1 MKSENCVRLESPKV
15 ALSVLKETGAWS
27 LLDKRT
33 GVVWSSNPQATRLG
47 EVTLRTK
54 SGETQN
60 LPLIPDFVCQEE
72 NSVRLMFHPDCGDTG
87 LTLMAKLTLMPDG
100 ETIDVSYTTTGSSEI
115 EEVKLLDNALS
126 IMDSDSGYLLIP
138 VRLGLL
144 IPSDSGVEFSH
155 RFGTFDY
162 EGCHIEMLG
171 LVKQSSALLVTW
183 HDPYIT
189 AEVKSKVDDKKQ
201 SFCPFRQELSE
212 WVSKRTRQSLSISLH
227 LRKTAHAFQLRPLG
241 VGDLNTIAQAYRD
254 VAKEKGWLVT
264 WDEKLKEHPQAENLF
279 GAINFKLWTALA
291 RRIDENL
298 QEQSVTVCWTF
309 DEVAQIAE
317 HLKND
322 LKLDRVL
329 FILGGWIHRG
339 YDCEHPDILP
349 AAPECGGDEGLIDC
363 SRRVRALG
371 YPFSLHDNYQD
382 MYRDA
387 PSWDEDYIMKNPDG
401 SPRKGG
407 LWLGGRAFLTCS
419 KKAVELAKRPQNLPK
434 VKELFEPDI
443 YFIDTTYA
451 AGLCECFD
459 PNHPLTKWDDMFWK
473 SAISDYAREVFGLFG
488 SECGRE
494 WAMPHSDWFEGL
506 TGVSG
511 RYYHSLDPE
520 KFGGTVV
527 PLFEMI
533 YRDSIVMHGK
543 YGYRFDEAAEYV
555 LHHVSIGRTLNYHSI
570 GHHLYWHNDTQN
582 EVPFPAEGMDKAC
595 FTRAHNGWAEGLC
608 LTDRFIK
615 NTYEIL
621 SPLNELT
628 SNVRLTQVDFLTPDR
643 KVRRTRFGEA
653 ATVTVNGSS
662 SNFTISSKIGGE
674 VILPPFG
681 FVVESPT
688 FVVFHAYKW
697 GGVKYDSPVLFTL
710 RSLDG
715 KPISESEQVRVFHGF
730 GDARLAWRDGV
741 VEVGKEIIIE

>member
-1 MKSENCVRLESPKV
+1 MHHKSDNCIRLESQFV
-15 ALSVLKETGAWS
+15 ALCVSRETGAWS

-33 GVVWSSNPQATRLG
+33 NVAWSSNPQEGRFG
-47 EVTLRTK
+47 EITLPTIDN
-54 SGETQN
+54 TAPT
-60 LPLIPDFVCQEE
+60 LTLIPDSVFREG
-72 NSVRLMFHPDCGDTG
+72 NSIRLNFHPDSGDVGLALIVT
-87 LTLMAKLTLMPDG
+87 LTLLDDG
-100 ETIDVSYTTTGSSEI
+100 ETVDISYNTTGTSAI
-115 EEVKLLDNALS
+115 GNIKLLDNALS
-126 IMDSDSGYLLIP
+126 ISDTDAGYLIVP
-138 VRLGLL
+138 ARLGLL
-144 IPSDSGVEFSH
+144 IPSDSGVKFSH

-171 LVKQSSALLVTW
+171 LVKQNSALLVTW
-183 HDPYIT
+183 HDPYVT
-189 AEVKSKVDDKKQ
+189 AEVESKVDGEKQ
-201 SFCPFRQELSE
+201 LLL
-212 WVSKRTRQSLSISLH
+212 TSLH
-227 LRKTAHAFQLRPLG
+227 LRKTAHSFQLRSLG

-254 VAKEKGWLVT
+254 VARGKGWLVT
-264 WDEKLKEHPQAENLF
+264 WEEKLKEHPKAEDLF

-298 QEQSVTVCWTF
+298 QEQSVTVHWTY
-309 DEVAQIAE
+309 DEAAQIAE

-329 FILGGWIHRG
+329 FILGGWIRRG

-349 AAPECGGDEGLIDC
+349 AAEECGGNEGLADC

-371 YPFSLHDNYQD
+371 YLFSLHDNYQD

-387 PSWDEDYIMKNPDG
+387 PSWDEDYLMKNPDG
-401 SPRKGG
+401 SLKKGG
-407 LWLGGRAFLTCS
+407 LWLGGRAYLTCS

-451 AGLCECFD
+451 AGLYECFD
-459 PNHPLTKWDDMFWK
+459 PNHPLTKEDDMYWK
-473 SAISDYAREVFGLFG
+473 SIISDYAREIFGLFG

-494 WAMPHSDWFEGL
+494 WAIPHSDWFEGL

-511 RYYHSLDPE
+511 RYYHSLDPA

-527 PLFEMI
+527 PMFEMI
-533 YRDSIVMHGK
+533 YRDGIVMHGK
-543 YGYRFDEAAEYV
+543 YGYQFTEAAEYV
-555 LHHVSIGRTLNYHSI
+555 LHHISIGRTLNYHSI
-570 GHHLYWHNDTQN
+570 GQHFYWRNDTK
-582 EVPFPAEGMDKAC
+582 EEAPFPTTGLDKAC
-595 FTRAHNGWAEGLC
+595 FTRAHDGWAEDLC

-628 SNVRLTQVDFLTPDR
+628 SKVRLTHVSFLTPDR
-643 KVRRTRFGEA
+643 KVRRTQFGEL
-653 ATVTVNGSS
+653 ATAIVNGSAA
-662 SNFTISSKIGGE
+662 NFTVSSKVGGE

-681 FVVESPT
+681 FVIESPT
-688 FVVFHAYKW
+688 FVAFHALEW
-697 GGVKYDSPVLFTL
+697 GGIEYDSSVLFTM

-715 KPISESEQVRVFHGF
+715 KPLSESEQIRVFHGF
-730 GDARLAWRDGV
+730 GDTKLSWKDKIM
-741 VEVGKEIIIE
+741 EVRKETIIA

>member
-1 MKSENCVRLESPKV
+1 MKSENCVQLESPKV
-15 ALSVLKETGAWS
+15 ALSVLNETGAWS
-27 LLDKRT
+27 LLDKRA
-33 GVVWSSNPQATRLG
+33 GVVWSSNPQAARFG
-47 EVTLRTK
+47 EVTLRMK
-54 SGETQN
+54 GGETQT
-60 LPLIPDFVCQEE
+60 LPLIPDFICQEG
-72 NSVRLMFHPDCGDTG
+72 NSVRLAFHPDCGNAE
-87 LTLMAKLTLMPDG
+87 LALMAKLTLMSDG
-100 ETIDVSYTTTGSSEI
+100 ETIDVSYTTAKGQDGKTARGQEGKGVNSCEI
-115 EEVKLLDNALS
+115 EDVKLLDNALP
-126 IMDSDSGYLLIP
+126 IMDSDAGYLLVP
-138 VRLGLL
+138 VRLGLQ
-144 IPSDSGVEFSH
+144 IPSDSGVEFNH

-189 AEVKSKVDDKKQ
+189 VEVESKINDKKQ
-201 SFCPFRQELSE
+201 LLS
-212 WVSKRTRQSLSISLH
+212 TSLY
-227 LRKTAHAFQLRPLG
+227 LRKTANAFQLRPLG

-264 WDEKLKEHPQAENLF
+264 WDEKLKEHPKAEKLF

-298 QEQSVTVCWTF
+298 QEQSVIVCWMF

-322 LKLDRVL
+322 LKLDHVL
-329 FILGGWIHRG
+329 FILGGWTHRG

-349 AAPECGGDEGLIDC
+349 AAPECGSDEGLMDC

-401 SPRKGG
+401 SLRKGG

-459 PNHPLTKWDDMFWK
+459 PNHPLTKWDDMYWK
-473 SAISDYAREVFGLFG
+473 SAISDYARDVFGLFG

-494 WAMPHSDWFEGL
+494 WAIPHSDWFEGL

-511 RYYHSLDPE
+511 RYYHSLDPA
-520 KFGGTVV
+520 KFDGTVV

-533 YRDSIVMHGK
+533 YRDGIVMHGK

-570 GHHLYWHNDTQN
+570 GHHLYWQNDTKD
-582 EVPFPAEGMDKAC
+582 EVQFPDEGVDKAC

-628 SNVRLTQVDFLTPDR
+628 SKVRLTQVDFLTPDR

-653 ATVTVNGSS
+653 ATVTVNGTSKELVK
-662 SNFTISSKIGGE
+662 FSSKIGGE

-688 FVVFHAYKW
+688 FVAFHALKW
-697 GGVKYDSPVLFTL
+697 GGVEYDSPVLFTL
-710 RSLDG
+710 RGLNG
-715 KPISESEQVRVFHGF
+715 KPISESEKVRVFHGF

-741 VEVGKEIIIE
+741 VEVKKETIIE

>member
-1 MKSENCVRLESPKV
+1 MKSENYVRLESQKV
-15 ALSVLKETGAWS
+15 VLSVSKETGGWS

-33 GVVWSSNPQATRLG
+33 GVAWSSNPQATRFG
-47 EVTLRTK
+47 EVTLRVK
-54 SGETQN
+54 SGETQT
-60 LPLIPDFVCQEE
+60 LPLIPDFVSLEG
-72 NSVRLMFHPDCGDTG
+72 NSIRLAFHPDCGNAE
-87 LTLMAKLTLMPDG
+87 LALMATLTLMPGG
-100 ETIDVSYTTTGSSEI
+100 ETIDVSYTTTGNADI
-115 EEVKLLDNALS
+115 ENVKLLDNALP
-126 IMDSDSGYLLIP
+126 ITDMDAGYLLVP

-155 RFGTFDY
+155 RFGTYDY

-171 LVKQSSALLVTW
+171 LVKQNSALLVTW
-183 HDPYIT
+183 HDPYVT
-189 AEVKSKVDDKKQ
+189 AEVESKVDDQKQ
-201 SFCPFRQELSE
+201 LLS
-212 WVSKRTRQSLSISLH
+212 TSLH

-241 VGDLNTIAQAYRD
+241 VGDLNTIAQVYRE

-264 WDEKLKEHPQAENLF
+264 WDEKLREHPQAEKLF

-329 FILGGWIHRG
+329 FILGGWMHRG

-349 AAPECGGDEGLIDC
+349 AAPECGGDEGLADC
-363 SRRVRALG
+363 SRRMRALG

-387 PSWDEDYIMKNPDG
+387 PSWDEDYLMKNPDG
-401 SPRKGG
+401 SVRKGG

-459 PNHPLTKWDDMFWK
+459 PNHPLTKWDDMYWK
-473 SAISDYAREVFGLFG
+473 SAISDYARELFGLFG

-494 WAMPHSDWFEGL
+494 WAIPHSDWFEGL

-511 RYYHSLDPE
+511 RYYHNLDPE
-520 KFGGTVV
+520 TFGGTVV

-533 YRDSIVMHGK
+533 YRDGIVMHGK
-543 YGYRFDEAAEYV
+543 YGYKFDEAAEYV

-570 GHHLYWHNDTQN
+570 GNHLYWLNDETD
-582 EVPFPAEGMDKAC
+582 EVSFPDEGLDKAC

-608 LTDRFIK
+608 LTDRFVK

-628 SNVRLTQVDFLTPDR
+628 SRVRLTQVDFLTQQEPRTPTDR
-643 KVRRTRFGEA
+643 KVRRTQFGEA
-653 ATVTVNGSS
+653 ATVTVNGSE

-674 VILPPFG
+674 VILPPYG
-681 FVVESPT
+681 FLIESPT
-688 FVVFHAYKW
+688 FLAFHTLKW
-697 GGVKYDSPVLFTL
+697 NEMEYDSPVLFTL

-715 KPISESEQVRVFHGF
+715 KPISESERVRVFHGF
-730 GDARLAWRDGV
+730 GDTRFAWRDGV
-741 VEVGKEIIIE
+741 VKVGKETTIE

>member
-1 MKSENCVRLESPKV
+1 VKNGE
-15 ALSVLKETGAWS
+15 AQT
-27 LLDKRT
+27 LL
-33 GVVWSSNPQATRLG
+33 
-47 EVTLRTK
+47 
-54 SGETQN
+54 
-60 LPLIPDFVCQEE
+60 LIPDFVSLEG
-72 NSVRLMFHPDCGDTG
+72 NSVRLAFHPNSGNAE
-87 LTLMAKLTLMPDG
+87 LALMATLTLMPDG
-100 ETIDVSYTTTGSSEI
+100 ETIDVSYATTGNADI
-115 EEVKLLDNALS
+115 ENVKLLDNALP
-126 IMDSDSGYLLIP
+126 ITDVDAGYLLVP

-144 IPSDSGVEFSH
+144 LPSDSGVEFSH
-155 RFGTFDY
+155 RFGTYDY

-183 HDPYIT
+183 HDPYVT
-189 AEVKSKVDDKKQ
+189 AEVESKVDDKKQ
-201 SFCPFRQELSE
+201 LLS
-212 WVSKRTRQSLSISLH
+212 TSLH
-227 LRKTAHAFQLRPLG
+227 LCKTAYAFQLRPLG
-241 VGDLNTIAQAYRD
+241 VGDLNTIAQVYRD
-254 VAKEKGWLVT
+254 VAKEKGLLVT
-264 WDEKLKEHPQAENLF
+264 WDEKLKEHPQVCEAIPKSGAEKLF

-329 FILGGWIHRG
+329 FILGGWMHRG

-349 AAPECGGDEGLIDC
+349 AAPECGGDEGLADC
-363 SRRVRALG
+363 SRRMRALG

-387 PSWDEDYIMKNPDG
+387 PSWDEDYLMKNPDG
-401 SPRKGG
+401 SVKKGG

-451 AGLCECFD
+451 AGLQECFD
-459 PNHPLTKWDDMFWK
+459 TNHPLTKWDDMYWK
-473 SAISDYAREVFGLFG
+473 SAISDYARELFGLFG

-494 WAMPHSDWFEGL
+494 WAIPHSDWFEGL

-511 RYYHSLDPE
+511 RYYHNLDPE

-533 YRDSIVMHGK
+533 YRDGIVMHGK
-543 YGYRFDEAAEYV
+543 YGYQFDEAAEYV

-570 GHHLYWHNDTQN
+570 GNHLYWLNDETD
-582 EVPFPAEGMDKAC
+582 EVPFPDEGLDKAC

-628 SNVRLTQVDFLTPDR
+628 SKIRLTQVDFLTARQEPRTPTDR
-643 KVRRTRFGEA
+643 KVRRTQFGEA
-653 ATVTVNGSS
+653 ATVAVNGSK
-662 SNFTISSKIGGE
+662 SNFNISSKISGE
-674 VILPPFG
+674 VVLPPFG

-688 FVVFHAYKW
+688 FVAFHALKW
-697 GGVKYDSPVLFTL
+697 GGVEYDSPVLFTL

-715 KPISESEQVRVFHGF
+715 KPISESEKVRVFHGF
-730 GDARLAWRDGV
+730 GDARIAWKGRII
-741 VEVGKEIIIE
+741 EVGKETIIE